1 MKQKY
6 IALEIKINVY
16 RDKGYESKAVA
27 EKLKNLD
34 GNIHK
39 QRSTK
44 NHGMDKQTKSGIEQM
59 SSSPRKI
66 KRI

>member
-1 MKQKY
+1 MKEKY

-44 NHGMDKQTKSGIEQM
+44 NHGMDKQTK
-59 SSSPRKI
+59 
-66 KRI
+66 